1 MADVQSNTDATS
13 TLPMG
18 EESQQDAARRLTS
31 SSDVLTADS
40 LVHPPPGAPSTEAL
54 GYADIDTSSQ
64 ELPRTQEGK
73 FVNEATYEITSRI
86 RVDLETGEHTS
97 QLVNRTPVNLDYQS
111 DVPPKNKQLL
121 GRNIDILVDRSG
133 TPTVRQIRERQ
144 LVSDAFGLSTK
155 GGRYNENR
163 RGRGQRGQR
172 GR

>member
-18 EESQQDAARRLTS
+18 EESQQDLTS

-40 LVHPPPGAPSTEAL
+40 LSATPSTEAL
-54 GYADIDTSSQ
+54 GYVDTDTSSQ

-111 DVPPKNKQLL
+111 DAPPKNKQLL

-155 GGRYNENR
+155 GGKYNENR